1 MKRKM
6 LLMDVNDRI
15 IKFNAASF
23 DVFLNVDGSCETEKK
38 CEIIVK
44 KFLPILLYE

>member
-23 DVFLNVDGSCETEKK
+23 DVFLNADRLCETVK